1 MMSNDLITTNQ
12 NAKLVLEKSKTLIDV
27 TKKILQKKDEA
38 WIEKI
43 FAWSDQNII
52 QPSTY
57 FPKNKDDLLRMKNLS
72 LRWNRLTSLPD
83 ELFNLQQ
90 IEVLEL
96 NNNILEYIS
105 SQIGKMIDLKHLNL
119 NINNL
124 KLLPKEII
132 QLKQL
137 EMLNIKNNKHL
148 VLDDEQ
154 ISWLIELKKNGCNV
168 IYDKYKFNLGG

>member
-1 MMSNDLITTNQ
+1 MSNDLITTNQ
-12 NAKLVLEKSKTLIDV
+12 NAKLLLAKSKTLIEV
-27 TKKILQKKDEA
+27 TKKILQEKDEG

-43 FAWSDQNII
+43 FAWSDENII
-52 QPSTY
+52 QSSTY

-90 IEVLEL
+90 IETLEL
-96 NNNILEYIS
+96 NNNALEYIS
-105 SQIGKMIDLKHLNL
+105 SKLVKMTNLKHLNL
-119 NINNL
+119 NINDL

-154 ISWLIELKKNGCNV
+154 ISWLIGLKNNGCNV
-168 IYDKYKFNLGG
+168 IYDKYKINLGE

>member
-1 MMSNDLITTNQ
+1 MSNDLITINQ
-12 NAKLVLEKSKTLIDV
+12 NAKLVLAKSKTLIEA
-27 TKKILQKKDEA
+27 TKKILQEKDEG

-43 FAWSDQNII
+43 FTWSDQNII
-52 QPSTY
+52 QSSTY

-105 SQIGKMIDLKHLNL
+105 SQIGKMINLKHLNL

-132 QLKQL
+132 QLKKL

-154 ISWLIELKKNGCNV
+154 ISWLIELKDNGCN
-168 IYDKYKFNLGG
+168 IFYDKYKFNLGE